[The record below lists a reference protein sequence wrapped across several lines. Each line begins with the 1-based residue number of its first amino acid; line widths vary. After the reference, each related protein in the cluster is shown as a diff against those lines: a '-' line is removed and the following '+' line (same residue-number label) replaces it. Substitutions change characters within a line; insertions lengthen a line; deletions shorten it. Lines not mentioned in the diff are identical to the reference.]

1 MAERELA
8 GMLFVGDPH
17 LSTRAPG
24 WRKDDYP
31 QAVLGKL
38 RWCFKYARENHL
50 LPILL
55 GDLFH
60 HPRDIS
66 NQLLVELLGI
76 LEEPIWAVTGNHDCH
91 QNSLTDADSLS
102 VLQAAGRIRLLDR
115 DGPWV
120 GAINGTTVVVGG
132 TCWSEPIPESFDPS
146 PYEVPGRKTQ
156 VFWVTHHDIRFPGND
171 APATFDCCEI
181 PGIDLVINGHVHR
194 QFNDVTAGRT
204 TWINPGNIS
213 RVQRSDVMRS
223 HVPGALRIDITST
236 GFKSRRIQVPHQP
249 FDEVFHPEME
259 SSELSAGPSLFIKE
273 LALLEESRTA
283 SGIGLTEFL
292 DANQDQ
298 FDPRVA
304 VEIRALAQEVL
315 NHAR

>member
-1 MAERELA
+1 MAPSGCTGRRYA
-8 GMLFVGDPH
+8 PPTRCTTPSRAKPS
-17 LSTRAPG
+17 STFQSASRAPG

-115 DGPWV
+115 DGPV
-120 GAINGTTVVVGG
+120 IMGCVILTSGAVVLSNLAV
-132 TCWSEPIPESFDPS
+132 
-146 PYEVPGRKTQ
+146 
-156 VFWVTHHDIRFPGND
+156 DIAYG
-171 APATFDCCEI
+171 
-181 PGIDLVINGHVHR
+181 
-194 QFNDVTAGRT
+194 
-204 TWINPGNIS
+204 
-213 RVQRSDVMRS
+213 
-223 HVPGALRIDITST
+223 
-236 GFKSRRIQVPHQP
+236 
-249 FDEVFHPEME
+249 
-259 SSELSAGPSLFIKE
+259 
-273 LALLEESRTA
+273 LL
-283 SGIGLTEFL
+283 
-292 DANQDQ
+292 
-298 FDPRVA
+298 DPRLRR
-304 VEIRALAQEVL
+304 E
-315 NHAR
+315 